1 VSAAHYTI
9 AAGRKDTLSRM
20 HTFISKPTSRLRM
33 RRVSRQETGPSRSE
47 ILDMMA
53 RAPDPYASLNYQI
66 DIEACRQT
74 AKAIGSAQGRHI
86 LLTPVLIKLIA
97 HAIDENPR
105 FKQIILGGVLYE
117 IEDIHI
123 ANLFYSPDPE
133 IVTNL
138 ILKNPQQ
145 KTLADIQQELFAAI
159 AQAKSKFAT
168 PLSPF
173 VRFVTSLCTRY
184 CLFRLLGQRL
194 SFKTIYERDLI
205 SNIILSVHT
214 YATPANFIMVK
225 DVIATMN
232 LTPRIHAC
240 GPFKKP
246 VLDSGM
252 LTSREIFD
260 FHITTD
266 HRIINGIDS
275 YHFGQSL
282 ARIAANPEKYLR

>member
-1 VSAAHYTI
+1 
-9 AAGRKDTLSRM
+9 
-20 HTFISKPTSRLRM
+20 M
-33 RRVSRQETGPSRSE
+33 RRLSRQEIGPCRSE
-47 ILDMMA
+47 ILDITA
-53 RAPDPYASLNYQI
+53 RAPDPYASVNYQI

-97 HAIDENPR
+97 HAIEENPR
-105 FKQIILGGVLYE
+105 FRQIIFGGALYQ

-123 ANLFYSPDPE
+123 ANLVYIPQPE
-133 IVTNL
+133 IVTYV

-159 AQAKSKFAT
+159 AQAKIRLAT
-168 PLSPF
+168 PPPPLVDF
-173 VRFVTSLCTRY
+173 FTRLCYRY
-184 CLFRLLGQRL
+184 CLYRLIGQRL

-214 YATPANFIMVK
+214 YATPANFTMVK
-225 DVIATMN
+225 DVIPTMN
-232 LTPRIHAC
+232 FTPRIHVS
-240 GPFKKP
+240 GPFKRP
-246 VLDSGM
+246 MLESGM
-252 LTSREIFD
+252 LTSREILEL
-260 FHITTD
+260 HITTD

-282 ARIAANPEKYLR
+282 ENIAAHPEKYFA

>member
-1 VSAAHYTI
+1 
-9 AAGRKDTLSRM
+9 M
-20 HTFISKPTSRLRM
+20 HTFIQKPASRLRM
-33 RRVSRQETGPSRSE
+33 RRVSRQEIGPCRSE

-53 RAPDPYASLNYQI
+53 RAPDPYASLKYQI

-97 HAIDENPR
+97 HAIEENPR
-105 FKQIILGGVLYE
+105 FKQVIFGGVLYE

-123 ANLFYSPDPE
+123 ANLVYIPDPE
-133 IVTNL
+133 IITYV
-138 ILKNPQQ
+138 IHKNPQQ
-145 KTLADIQQELFAAI
+145 KTLADIQQELFAGI
-159 AQAKSKFAT
+159 AQAKIQFAT
-168 PLSPF
+168 PPPPLVGF
-173 VRFVTSLCTRY
+173 FTRLCTRY
-184 CLFRLLGQRL
+184 CLFRLIGQRL

-205 SNIILSVHT
+205 SNIILSMHT
-214 YATPANFIMVK
+214 YATPANFTMVK

-232 LTPRIHAC
+232 LTPRIHAS

-252 LTSREIFD
+252 LTSREMLD
-260 FHITTD
+260 LHITTD

-275 YHFGQSL
+275 YHFGMSL
-282 ARIAANPEKYLR
+282 KQIAAHPEKYFA